1 MSAPAFTAIQPAFRE
16 GGRPMAHITDTSA
29 NWTRQRLSDR
39 RQYRLLFAL
48 CFSILL
54 VVALATRLLP
64 RNLRPLG
71 SARQRMSVL
80 EEARAATDQFLPF
93 AFMG

>member
-1 MSAPAFTAIQPAFRE
+1 
-16 GGRPMAHITDTSA
+16 MAHITDTSA

-39 RQYRLLFAL
+39 RQYRLLFGL
-48 CFSILL
+48 CFAILL
-54 VVALATRLLP
+54 AVALVTRLLP

-80 EEARAATDQFLPF
+80 KEARVATDQFLPF